1 MVLFL
6 AIGNKAVVNIPV
18 SLDTNMFSFFLE
30 KIQRSSC
37 WVMW

>member
-6 AIGNKAVVNIPV
+6 AIGNKAVVNILV
-18 SLDTNMFSFFLE
+18 SLDMDMFSFFE

-37 WVMW
+37 WVIW

>member
-6 AIGNKAVVNIPV
+6 AIANKAVVNILV
-18 SLDTNMFSFFLE
+18 SLDMDMCSFFLE

-37 WVMW
+37 WVIW